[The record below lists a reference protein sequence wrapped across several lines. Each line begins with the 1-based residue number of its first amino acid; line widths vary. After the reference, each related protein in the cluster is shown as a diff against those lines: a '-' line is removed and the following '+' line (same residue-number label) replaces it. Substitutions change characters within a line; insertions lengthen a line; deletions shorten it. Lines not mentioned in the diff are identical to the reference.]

1 MLLTLPGRKRE
12 RSETPKRDGDR
23 SRYRRENRR
32 VAVSRYRHRQQHP
45 HLQHPG
51 TAAQQ
56 GWFLS
61 LATSTYNM
69 KRGGESHNSFSPHQ
83 SYTTRIIR
91 FSRQPGGG
99 GKKLL

>member
-1 MLLTLPGRKRE
+1 
-12 RSETPKRDGDR
+12 
-23 SRYRRENRR
+23 
-32 VAVSRYRHRQQHP
+32 
-45 HLQHPG
+45 
-51 TAAQQ
+51 
-56 GWFLS
+56 
-61 LATSTYNM
+61 M